1 MQWHYHAESLSTHQG
16 ASMPAILEA
25 QSSLTERYQTTVPEP
40 VRRRLKLGKRDK
52 ILYTIRPDGDVVL
65 SRVQPVEVQDPVV
78 EHFLAFLARDMTTH
92 PESLKWVDAGLVD
105 RIQAFT
111 RGVTVDLDAPLPDED
126 E

>member
-1 MQWHYHAESLSTHQG
+1 
-16 ASMPAILEA
+16 MPAILEA